1 MASSFI
7 KDPDAVLDYQHDWE
21 DWLGSD
27 TISSASWIVDSGLT
41 EDSSTNTSTAT
52 TIWLSAGTAAE
63 KVLTRYKVVS
73 RIVTAG
79 GRTND
84 RTIYI
89 VIAPTVSYITLAQL
103 KNYIGVSDA
112 TDDVLLWEFILAAQK
127 QIDLSSNR
135 TFAVGADTTREMD
148 AIADVEGPL
157 LWLDGD
163 LCAITSITNGD
174 GTTVTASEYVTEP
187 RRETPYYGIRLLSS
201 SGVGWTYDTDHE
213 GAISVVGKWGYSVT
227 APADKVELCLE
238 LAAWLY
244 RLKDNRGG
252 DQDRAI
258 IAGSATILPASM
270 PQSIRYGLAQ
280 RAKVTI

>member
-1 MASSFI
+1 MASSFL
-7 KDPDAVLDYQHDWE
+7 KDPDAVLDYQHDWS

-27 TISSASWIVDSGLT
+27 TIDSASWIVDSGLT

-52 TIWLSAGTAAE
+52 TIWLSGGTAAE

-73 RIVTAG
+73 RIVTVA

-89 VIAPTVSYITLAQL
+89 VIAPTVSYITLEQL
-103 KNYIGVSDA
+103 KNYVGVEDA
-112 TDDVLLWEFILAAQK
+112 TDDVLLWEFILASQK
-127 QIDLSSNR
+127 QIDISANR
-135 TFAVGADTTREMD
+135 TFAVGSDTTRTMD
-148 AIADVEGPL
+148 AIADVEGAL

-163 LCAITSITNGD
+163 LCSITSITNGD

-187 RRETPYYGIRLLSS
+187 RRATPYYGIRLLSS
-201 SGVGWTYDTDHE
+201 SGVGWTYSTDHE
-213 GAISVVGKWGYSVT
+213 DAISVTGKWGYSET
-227 APADKVELCLE
+227 PPADKVELCLE

-252 DQDRAI
+252 DQDRAV
-258 IAGSATILPASM
+258 IAGNATILPASM
-270 PQSIRYGLAQ
+270 PQSIRHGLVQ
-280 RAKVTI
+280 RAKLTI